1 MDPFA
6 VGLVNTPSSSNVIT
20 DSAAGATAYS
30 CALKTYNGAV
40 GVDQWRKPC
49 GTLLEA
55 AKAKGMRT
63 GVVVTSRLSHATPA
77 AFTAH
82 SVSRDYEDFIASQ
95 QVNQSIDVLFGGGA
109 AIFKKYEPVAT
120 SRGYQIIHSAAEL
133 RQQTLR
139 LPVLGLFAEDH
150 MNYEIDRNNEL
161 QPSLAEMTY
170 LALNLLSQNNT
181 NGFFLFVEGSRIDHA
196 AHANDAAAHYHDI
209 LAFNDAWEVALNFA
223 QHDKS
228 TMVISTA
235 DHETG
240 GLTLAR
246 TNQTAANQTGPW
258 PENAFPY
265 VWYPDVIT
273 RINKSA
279 EQLTYE
285 FVARGCPPLTA
296 FDSVVY
302 QYTGQHLTPSIRTA
316 LEALFLPN
324 GTLPAN
330 LRGRFEYTL
339 AAYLSEAAYISWST
353 HGHSGVNVVLY
364 AYNADLRGVYENVEI
379 GQYLAKTFDFNLNA
393 ITESLRTFV
402 PIPPETLSAAT
413 VEDRYHS
420 HRHT

>member
-1 MDPFA
+1 LPFF
-6 VGLVNTPSSSNVIT
+6 S
-20 DSAAGATAYS
+20 
-30 CALKTYNGAV
+30 
-40 GVDQWRKPC
+40 
-49 GTLLEA
+49 
-55 AKAKGMRT
+55 
-63 GVVVTSRLSHATPA
+63 
-77 AFTAH
+77 
-82 SVSRDYEDFIASQ
+82 
-95 QVNQSIDVLFGGGA
+95 
-109 AIFKKYEPVAT
+109 
-120 SRGYQIIHSAAEL
+120 
-133 RQQTLR
+133 
-139 LPVLGLFAEDH
+139 
-150 MNYEIDRNNEL
+150 
-161 QPSLAEMTY
+161 
-170 LALNLLSQNNT
+170 
-181 NGFFLFVEGSRIDHA
+181 LFVASR
-196 AHANDAAAHYHDI
+196 
-209 LAFNDAWEVALNFA
+209 FSVPALSP
-223 QHDKS
+223 HRC
-228 TMVISTA
+228 
-235 DHETG
+235 HLPTG
-240 GLTLAR
+240 
-246 TNQTAANQTGPW
+246 